1 MNNTYTYKIGNK
13 IYINLTNKCS
23 NCCDFCIRSTDDFHA
38 LDLWLRKE
46 PTAEEVISSFEDL
59 ESSDEEVVFCGY
71 GEPTYKMAEIIKISK
86 YLHSKNK
93 KVRLNTNGQAE
104 LLFGGNVARQLSG
117 AIDAVNISL
126 NAVTKEKYNAL
137 CHPLDGENAFE
148 AILEFARECKKYIPE
163 VTLSVVDVISVEDQR
178 KAKKIANDLGVGL
191 RIRKYEK

>member
-1 MNNTYTYKIGNK
+1 M
-13 IYINLTNKCS
+13 
-23 NCCDFCIRSTDDFHA
+23 
-38 LDLWLRKE
+38 RKE

-104 LLFGGNVARQLSG
+104 LLFGGNVAKQLSG
-117 AIDAVNISL
+117 VIDAINISL
-126 NAVTKEKYNAL
+126 NAVTREKYNAL

-148 AILEFARECKKYIPE
+148 AILDFARECKKYIPE